1 MVILDYIIL
10 GCLVLG
16 LVIGFW
22 KGFIGQIF
30 AIAGIFLVG
39 LGTSLLS
46 PYPDKWLAGLI
57 KSDTV
62 RHLVAIIVTL
72 VVLGIIYAILS
83 KFISKLVNK
92 IPVLGWLN
100 RLLGAIFSVA
110 VVYMVFGVVV
120 AIVMR
125 ATQGAIANLQSH
137 FIKSWFVNKIYGGLD
152 FDKNFFGNWLVNL
165 FVEKISSLL
174 PAA

>member
-1 MVILDYIIL
+1 MVILDYVIL

-16 LVIGFW
+16 LILGTW

-46 PYPDKWLAGLI
+46 PYPDKWLAGVI
-57 KSDTV
+57 ASDTI
-62 RHLVAIIVTL
+62 RHLVAIVITF
-72 VVLGIIYAILS
+72 VVLGIVYALLT
-83 KFISKLVNK
+83 KLLSKLVNK

-100 RLLGAIFSVA
+100 RLLGAIFSVV

-120 AIVMR
+120 AIVLR
-125 ATQGAIANLQSH
+125 ATKGFIADMQTH
-137 FIKSWFVNKIYGGLD
+137 FLNSWFVNNIYGGLD